1 MIKGSYLIA
10 GLNFRIFSCPWG
22 EQAVSADAGEQ
33 PPIHP
38 GMGQSGDEG

>member
-10 GLNFRIFSCPWG
+10 GLNFQDILLSMG

-33 PPIHP
+33 PSIYP
-38 GMGQSGDEG
+38 GMGQSSDEG